1 MVIYD
6 SSYMLFD
13 GEYSRY
19 NVRQRCWI
27 PQIHRV
33 GLTSRVQG
41 MEDIEYEDIYPF
53 PVCVSEMEIL
63 SSIPAV
69 LIACFYQ

>member
-13 GEYSRY
+13 WEYSRC
-19 NVRQRCWI
+19 NFRQRCWI

-33 GLTSRVQG
+33 GLTSRVES
-41 MEDIEYEDIYPF
+41 MEEIEYEDNYPF
-53 PVCVSEMEIL
+53 PVCVSEMEMI

-69 LIACFYQ
+69 LIAYFYQ